1 MTLICYFQHNRWDMH
16 QMHGDECKPLTRL
29 VRGKSPFLIE
39 KVQKQLKID
48 FKLQWNLS
56 YSHESKP
63 HT

>member
-1 MTLICYFQHNRWDMH
+1 
-16 QMHGDECKPLTRL
+16 MHGDECKPLTRL